1 MRTKVL
7 TVVAALVGAALVS
20 GPFAW
25 AEPEPYLVGRGISDV
40 TGPAAENGMMGYS
53 KFDQKTT
60 GIHQRLRSRAYV
72 VVDRATTKRVAY
84 VNADLAMIFRAVQE
98 GVLTKL
104 QAKYGSTY
112 TRDNLLLSAT
122 HTHSGPGGQSHNL
135 AYNLSMTS
143 SPVRSA
149 SASASSR
156 TRRSTARASRST
168 ATPTRA
174 PSRPA
179 STRR

>member
-1 MRTKVL
+1 MRSRSLAQSGLDHLACTQKCESPSLSGVSMRTAVM
-7 TVVAALVGAALVS
+7 TVVAALAGAALVS

-60 GIHQRLRSRAYV
+60 GIAQRLRSRAYV
-72 VVDRATTKRVAY
+72 VVDRSTNKRVAY

-98 GVLTKL
+98 GVLGKL

-112 TRDNLLLSAT
+112 TRENLLLSAT

-135 AYNLSMTS
+135 AYNLSIL
-143 SPVRSA
+143 
-149 SASASSR
+149 
-156 TRRSTARASRST
+156 
-168 ATPTRA
+168 
-174 PSRPA
+174 
-179 STRR
+179 